1 MILNYK
7 PGTSVANLQRN
18 YQSSAEHLKQLGE
31 RADTY
36 RFSDPDE
43 YNSLVPIY
51 NAELKSTK
59 RLANRL
65 AFQSTAA
72 DDLDL
77 AFNRCMDPA
86 ILMSKFDKVDL
97 TQTNQSVPPDVSVS
111 HRLVVNPVEAETVR
125 LIFELYLEFKTLR
138 RVRDELDRRSIVS
151 KRSVSKGGVC
161 VTADSGSVVVPCI
174 TCWRTRC
181 WRDPTQE
188 SDLSGSA

>member
-1 MILNYK
+1 MGPENY
-7 PGTSVANLQRN
+7 P
-18 YQSSAEHLKQLGE
+18 
-31 RADTY
+31 
-36 RFSDPDE
+36 
-43 YNSLVPIY
+43 
-51 NAELKSTK
+51 
-59 RLANRL
+59 
-65 AFQSTAA
+65 TA
-72 DDLDL
+72 L
-77 AFNRCMDPA
+77 
-86 ILMSKFDKVDL
+86 
-97 TQTNQSVPPDVSVS
+97 
-111 HRLVVNPVEAETVR
+111 R